1 MLRDRDPD
9 EMGSGIIVPS
19 RLFSEE
25 EVGVRRAC
33 REAEGVWRD
42 AYQPLIH
49 VAGPDGEGEGEA
61 RRWNVPPDEE
71 RGEHGMSL
79 VRLCEPW
86 EIGVDLSRD
95 VLHFGALTLED
106 LTHLLGIP
114 FLGVE
119 RMLARAR
126 RVAVAAAVFSVL
138 RLPEERDSTMG
149 QIMPQDE
156 REWEVFEDMEA
167 CVPQAVGLLSRFESL
182 EELTIT
188 GCNGCACQSMRED
201 ELWSGA
207 PFCAWGLTQTPWRGV
222 GGTEREGAGD
232 GDGELARLSGIDESR
247 VERLSALS
255 RILEPLL
262 QKRETFP
269 KLRSVV
275 TGEVV
280 YRAGDGDAFRRSS
293 EWYYS
298 CRPTGKI
305 WKAVEIGTH
314 VTS

>member
-1 MLRDRDPD
+1 
-9 EMGSGIIVPS
+9 
-19 RLFSEE
+19 
-25 EVGVRRAC
+25 
-33 REAEGVWRD
+33 
-42 AYQPLIH
+42 
-49 VAGPDGEGEGEA
+49 
-61 RRWNVPPDEE
+61 
-71 RGEHGMSL
+71 
-79 VRLCEPW
+79 
-86 EIGVDLSRD
+86 LSRD

-149 QIMPQDE
+149 RIMPHEE

-207 PFCAWGLTQTPWRGV
+207 PFCNWGLTETPRHGL
-222 GGTEREGAGD
+222 GITERERI
-232 GDGELARLSGIDESR
+232 GDGELERLSGIDKSR

-255 RILEPLL
+255 RVLSPLL
-262 QKRETFP
+262 QERETFP
-269 KLRSVV
+269 KLKSVV
-275 TGEVV
+275 AGEAV
-280 YRAGDGDAFRRSS
+280 YKASNGDAFRRSS

-298 CRPTGKI
+298 CRPTGGI